1 MTLSNKVSRYH
12 NVTLKLLTLC
22 LEDALENAKHTP
34 QYYYSIQLL
43 LGEHIDDD
51 GVDVGIE

>member
-22 LEDALENAKHTP
+22 LEDALENANHTP